1 MAYSSTLSTS
11 MWNCS
16 SVCCETEWA
25 DGSSLIRWAARAI
38 LHLNRVATH
47 VRFPPWRQLRGKKS
61 FSAWLLNPALGDFL
75 ASVRLREIEGRAD
88 RDDAGGI
95 NFRVR
100 HVVMTLDMIEVDGLG
115 DTGLLIKVH
124 QVTLQARVIDDAP
137 DVALEVAV
145 INRVESN

>member
-25 DGSSLIRWAARAI
+25 DRSSLIRWAARAI

-47 VRFPPWRQLRGKKS
+47 VRFPSWRQLRGKKS
-61 FSAWLLNPALGDFL
+61 FYARLLDLALGDFL
-75 ASVRLREIEGRAD
+75 ASVRLREIERRTD

-95 NFRVR
+95 NFRMS
-100 HVVMTLDMIEVDGLG
+100 HVVMPLNMIEVDGLG
-115 DTGLLIKVH
+115 DTGL
-124 QVTLQARVIDDAP
+124 
-137 DVALEVAV
+137 
-145 INRVESN
+145 